1 MTGENYIIKA
11 EAGDEYIHVR
21 FDDQVTEEHR
31 EKVFVA
37 VQVGK
42 TLEDNIT
49 NFKDE

>member
-1 MTGENYIIKA
+1 MAGENYIIKA